1 MKRIK
6 FIKLWLLTVLIFSV
20 SLNANAVTRI
30 SAHSGNW
37 NDAGTWNPT
46 GIPACGDSVV
56 ILAVHTINISNQQN
70 YETCATPFRL
80 IVYGRLLF
88 FNGSKLSLSCGSYVI
103 VYPGGVIDHD
113 QGFSSSN
120 LINICNIVEWNSN
133 STLNGLACLPGTHP
147 ICSQVLAAEL
157 IDFSVQQTGMN
168 KVSLKWETASESFTD
183 YFSIQRSV
191 DGFDWMEISQQ
202 DAAGF
207 SSALLEYEAFD
218 DNPAEGISYYR
229 LCIHDQDGK
238 INFSDVKMININLQS
253 GNEIVIAPNP
263 ANESFSAI
271 IKSYTEEYIRFEL
284 YDLSGRLLMTE
295 EFNGNSGS
303 YFISGINEKASG
315 ITMLKVFDKENNL
328 RAASLLV
335 IE

>member
-1 MKRIK
+1 
-6 FIKLWLLTVLIFSV
+6 
-20 SLNANAVTRI
+20 
-30 SAHSGNW
+30 
-37 NDAGTWNPT
+37 
-46 GIPACGDSVV
+46 
-56 ILAVHTINISNQQN
+56 
-70 YETCATPFRL
+70 
-80 IVYGRLLF
+80 
-88 FNGSKLSLSCGSYVI
+88 
-103 VYPGGVIDHD
+103 
-113 QGFSSSN
+113 
-120 LINICNIVEWNSN
+120 
-133 STLNGLACLPGTHP
+133 
-147 ICSQVLAAEL
+147 
-157 IDFSVQQTGMN
+157 
-168 KVSLKWETASESFTD
+168 
-183 YFSIQRSV
+183 
-191 DGFDWMEISQQ
+191 MEISQQ